1 MMICLKEQKLTEES
15 VARRGGKRRKKKSF
29 ELKNGAER
37 SKYKKGKEQERS
49 DVRDQ
54 SGGDWFIQE
63 PLGFCSIRSED

>member
-1 MMICLKEQKLTEES
+1 MSKGTKIN
-15 VARRGGKRRKKKSF
+15 RRKCSKTGGKKEKKKSF
-29 ELKNGAER
+29 ELKNVAER
-37 SKYKKGKEQERS
+37 SKYIKGKEQERS